1 MKSEH
6 EMNRIGSCFPL
17 LSAFRRKETNI
28 LKIFPKKILKHM
40 RLASFMCR
48 KGTQTLVYSRSTL
61 VLKLSNYNTR

>member
-1 MKSEH
+1 MKLEH
-6 EMNRIGSCFPL
+6 EINRIGFCFPL
-17 LSAFRRKETNI
+17 FSAFRRKETNL